1 MKMSDKIESIFHAT
15 IPALMVLWIVLLFA
29 DLAKH
34 GH

>member
-1 MKMSDKIESIFHAT
+1 MSDKIESLIHAT
-15 IPALMVLWIVLLFA
+15 IPVLMVVWLVLLFA